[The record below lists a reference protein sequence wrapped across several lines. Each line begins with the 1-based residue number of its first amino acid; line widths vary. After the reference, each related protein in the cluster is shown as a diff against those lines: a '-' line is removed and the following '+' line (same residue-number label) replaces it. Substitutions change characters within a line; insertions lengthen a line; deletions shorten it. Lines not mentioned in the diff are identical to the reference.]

1 MRSYYRLVHLR
12 IGHLRRLG
20 SLRLAAM
27 LLIGCAAAAAHIT
40 IACKFVDV
48 QPDDSKGYIQLA
60 TNLTQNGV
68 FSNDPTPPFSP
79 TLVRLPGYPT
89 FLAAIYKVFGVGN
102 ELAVRVSQAL
112 IYTLTCFL
120 GALVAANWSR
130 QDNRRSRAGLLAFI
144 LAAFCPF
151 VVIYAATVLTEILTT
166 FFFVAMLLAATY
178 AIKTRRR
185 RRSVFWWTAAG
196 LLGAAGVM
204 LRPDAGL
211 FAFGAGL
218 TLTFSVFWGRE
229 RFLSRLGDRLLKG
242 VIYSVAFAV
251 LFVPWTIRNE
261 RLFGV
266 FQPLAPAH
274 AEKPGE
280 FVPHGYF
287 LWLRTWIDDPRY
299 IEPMLWNLEVRPIKI
314 DDIPPNAFASE
325 AEKQEVAS
333 LLDQY
338 NNSDPEHPPPKA
350 VDERSKP
357 DDADDSSDDSDDAA
371 DETADNSDKPADTEE
386 LNLKISPEVDSAF
399 EQLAQQRIGREPWR
413 FYVLLPAKR
422 MSTMWF
428 DTHSDHY
435 PFSGE
440 LFPLS
445 DLDENIGQQYWLPL
459 FAGLTWA
466 YTFLLGAGLCML
478 LVSKAPRSRIWFL
491 LIILVCL
498 PRIVFFGTLENPEPR
513 YLIELFL
520 PAAILGGMFLSRIG
534 IEREPGKIGLEIDL
548 S

>member
-1 MRSYYRLVHLR
+1 M
-12 IGHLRRLG
+12 GF
-20 SLRLAAM
+20 LRLAAVF
-27 LLIGCAAAAAHIT
+27 LIGCAASAAHIS
-40 IACKFVDV
+40 IACKFVDI
-48 QPDDSKGYIQLA
+48 QPDDSKGYVQLA

-68 FSNDPTPPFSP
+68 FSTDPTPPYSP
-79 TLVRLPGYPT
+79 TLIRLPGYPI
-89 FLAAIYKVFGVGN
+89 FLAAIYEVFGVGN
-102 ELAVRVSQAL
+102 ELAVRISQAF
-112 IYTLTCFL
+112 IYTFTCFL
-120 GALVAANWSR
+120 GALLAENWSR
-130 QDNRRSRAGLLAFI
+130 QDDRRSRAGLLAFL

-151 VVIYAATVLTEILTT
+151 VVIYAATVLTEVLTT
-166 FFFVAMLLAATY
+166 FFLAALLLAATY
-178 AIKTRRR
+178 ALKARRR
-185 RRSVFWWTAAG
+185 RRSAFWWTVAG

-218 TLTFSVFWGRE
+218 TLTFSVFWGKGT
-229 RFLSRLGDRLLKG
+229 FFSRLGDRLLKG

-274 AEKPGE
+274 AEMPGE

-287 LWLRTWIDDPRY
+287 SWLRTWIDDSRY
-299 IEPMLWNLEVRPIKI
+299 IEPMLWNLEIRPIKI
-314 DDIPPNAFASE
+314 DDIPPNAFSSE

-338 NNSDPEHPPPKA
+338 NNSDPDHPPAK
-350 VDERSKP
+350 VDDQQSKS
-357 DDADDSSDDSDDAA
+357 DDADDSSDDSDDTT
-371 DETADNSDKPADTEE
+371 DDTADNGDKPADNEE
-386 LNLKISPEVDSAF
+386 WNLKISPEVDSAF

-413 FYVLLPAKR
+413 FYVFLPAKR
-422 MSTMWF
+422 IAAMWF

-459 FAGLTWA
+459 FSGLTWA
-466 YTFLLGAGLCML
+466 YTFFLAAGLCIL
-478 LVSKAPRSRIWFL
+478 LVSKAPRSRMWFL
-491 LIILVCL
+491 LIILVCV

-513 YLIELFL
+513 YFVEMFL
-520 PAAILGGMFLSRIG
+520 PAAILAGIFLSRIR
-534 IEREPGKIGLEIDL
+534 IQREPGKIGFQIDF